1 MAKAL
6 GTTVEE
12 EHRMGLHK
20 LAQVCPHI
28 DPHLKL
34 MVFSANKRTGGVASY
49 RLRTPRSH
57 RVVR

>member
-20 LAQVCPHI
+20 LAQVSPNLQA
-28 DPHLKL
+28 DLSLTNHLSK
-34 MVFSANKRTGGVASY
+34 
-49 RLRTPRSH
+49 
-57 RVVR
+57 